1 MNSLLTDW
9 TMWNYVVPYFLD
21 PPSSQ
26 ETAYNVLLHSQRGH
40 GLSALRV
47 PPSGNTAERLT
58 TIPLLADDVCRLLEA
73 LFIPTPVHSVVGVSQ
88 GGAAALAFAAQYP
101 SKTKSV
107 VACDT
112 APQTPA
118 GNQEAWEDRIR
129 LVYGP
134 TPASTVVH
142 PDVDGSAYAKA
153 IGMGKLADVTV
164 PRWFPASAKGP
175 QQLWI
180 KEMITRT
187 DVAGFAHGA
196 RALGDYDVLAPAPS
210 RAPLFDGFEGNV
222 LLLAGSL
229 DGGGKVASGLKSLRD
244 KWDAHRQHRPA
255 VQGANTIVPVEFLEI
270 RNAGHLPMIDFPS
283 QFCDALTQW
292 MQSF

>member
-1 MNSLLTDW
+1 
-9 TMWNYVVPYFLD
+9 MWNYVVPYFLD
-21 PPSSQ
+21 LPSSQ
-26 ETAYNVLLHSQRGH
+26 EATYNILLHSQRGH
-40 GLSALRV
+40 GLSAL
-47 PPSGNTAERLT
+47 PPSGNTGERLT
-58 TIPLLADDVCRLLEA
+58 TIPLLADDVSHLLEA
-73 LFIPTPVHSVVGVSQ
+73 LSIPTPVHSLVGVSQ

-101 SKTKSV
+101 SKTKSI

-134 TPASTVVH
+134 TSASSALH
-142 PDVDGSAYAKA
+142 PDVDSSAYAKA
-153 IGMGKLADVTV
+153 VGMEKLAEVTV

-175 QQLWI
+175 RQKLWI

-187 DVAGFAHGA
+187 GVEGFVHGA
-196 RALGDYDVLAPAPS
+196 RALGEYDVLAPAPN
-210 RAPLFDGFEGNV
+210 RASLFDGYDGNV
-222 LLLAGSL
+222 LLIAGSL

-244 KWDAHRQHRPA
+244 KWDAHRRHSLA
-255 VQGANTIVPVEFLEI
+255 VQGANAVVPVGFLDI
-270 RNAGHLPMIDFPS
+270 SNAGHLPMIDCPS
-283 QFCDALTQW
+283 QFCDTLTQW